1 MNKETLES
9 FNQLGEK
16 LEKVGSHGYEILIK
30 HTVMQGIF
38 DLISIIA
45 ILIVTIISWIVL
57 YKSYKKCV
65 KCNVSMLFEKDYNSN
80 VDPTYLGYIALIV
93 SGFLTLLLLGAVILG
108 VPISIQ
114 EITNPEG
121 YLIKET
127 IDNLK

>member
-16 LEKVGSHGYEILIK
+16 LEKVGSHGYESLIK

-57 YKSYKKCV
+57 YKSYK
-65 KCNVSMLFEKDYNSN
+65 NVLN
-80 VDPTYLGYIALIV
+80 VMFQCYLKKII
-93 SGFLTLLLLGAVILG
+93 
-108 VPISIQ
+108 IQ
-114 EITNPEG
+114 T
-121 YLIKET
+121 
-127 IDNLK
+127 

>member
-16 LEKVGSHGYEILIK
+16 LEKVGSHGYESLIK

-65 KCNVSMLFEKDYNSN
+65 KCNV
-80 VDPTYLGYIALIV
+80 
-93 SGFLTLLLLGAVILG
+93 LLLNGILYECM
-108 VPISIQ
+108 ISI
-114 EITNPEG
+114 I
-121 YLIKET
+121 IV
-127 IDNLK
+127 